1 MSAPYSRARDHFCH
15 ANLFHLVRVKC
26 IRIERGR
33 KRNCHKICHETTS
46 IGNEIC
52 KCLRQLEP
60 HTGLILNQTNFINIY
75 HINVSHIFEEHTIK
89 IVHKPLTETGT
100 IRIKLGQRD
109 NIVKTGTV
117 PGKTA
122 RLECL
127 IKYLSIRII
136 PMLFPF
142 RNTLFRLYNKKLFS
156 LFLCWTVYKL
166 CFDTL

>member
-1 MSAPYSRARDHFCH
+1 MSVPYSRARDHFCH
-15 ANLFHLVRVKC
+15 ANLLHVVRVKC

-33 KRNCHKICHETTS
+33 KRNCHKICNGVSS

-52 KCLRQLEP
+52 NCLRQLEP

-75 HINVSHIFEEHTIK
+75 HINVSRIFEEHTIK

-100 IRIKLGQRD
+100 IRIKPGQRD

-117 PGKTA
+117 PGKTG

-127 IKYLSIRII
+127 YYSQNTRTFPLAVLILVLYFSNIASIQKQV
-136 PMLFPF
+136 L
-142 RNTLFRLYNKKLFS
+142 
-156 LFLCWTVYKL
+156 
-166 CFDTL
+166 